1 MDTPNYP
8 DPLCNLGKLPIQ
20 ILIIDTLSIRTI
32 LDLFFY
38 PHDYFDCTDSNGD
51 YPNYYTDY
59 FDPPGNSPDPPGNF
73 PDHPGVHP
81 DYLDDYPDYNDD
93 YLSDCP
99 HHPCD
104 YPDYP
109 GDFPDLPDNYTA
121 WSDHYNL
128 ISIDMECRTAKGSL

>member
-81 DYLDDYPDYNDD
+81 DYLDA

-99 HHPCD
+99 KILVTILTILVTLLT
-104 YPDYP
+104 
-109 GDFPDLPDNYTA
+109 FLVTILPVQTTKIGLV
-121 WSDHYNL
+121 L
-128 ISIDMECRTAKGSL
+128 IWNVALLKRD